1 MHHVTDIGLVD
12 AHAKCHGCHHDIE
25 LIFQEAVL
33 NIGPLLL
40 SPARM
45 IGVGIMTLES
55 QTLRHLIDSSTTA
68 AIDDATATILSSN
81 ELT

>member
-1 MHHVTDIGLVD
+1 MHHVTNIGLVD
-12 AHAKCHGCHHDIE
+12 AHAECHGCHHDIE

-33 NIGPLLL
+33 NIAPLLL

-45 IGVGIMTLES
+45 IRVGIMALES
-55 QTLRHLIDSSTTA
+55 QTLRHLIDPSTAA
-68 AIDDATATILSSN
+68 AIDDATGAILGSN